1 VAGAEFRM
9 QLPADEQQDALRSI
23 KSEPQVVQGIHVKV
37 ARAEASNLKDKEETL
52 HDLETTLGIDKNNED
67 VKTASVMAFKEL
79 STKMITPTSPAEVS
93 RYQEKRVAAIEQDI
107 TDEGV
112 KALASGCGRVTSV
125 NFGSC
130 THITDQGVKALVSA
144 CGGLTSVNFEK
155 CNNITDEGVKALE
168 SSCTSVKVWKATQAA
183 AGSRETDC
191 VPQPW
196 DLLALHGVPLPRY
209 TSSRGFVRSA

>member
-1 VAGAEFRM
+1 
-9 QLPADEQQDALRSI
+9 
-23 KSEPQVVQGIHVKV
+23 
-37 ARAEASNLKDKEETL
+37 
-52 HDLETTLGIDKNNED
+52 
-67 VKTASVMAFKEL
+67 
-79 STKMITPTSPAEVS
+79 
-93 RYQEKRVAAIEQDI
+93 
-107 TDEGV
+107 
-112 KALASGCGRVTSV
+112 V

-191 VPQPW
+191 VPQP
-196 DLLALHGVPLPRY
+196 
-209 TSSRGFVRSA
+209 

>member
-1 VAGAEFRM
+1 VAGTEFRM

-23 KSEPQVVQGIHVKV
+23 KSEPQVVQDIHVRV
-37 ARAEASNLKDKEETL
+37 ARAEASNPKDKEKTL

-67 VKTASVMAFKEL
+67 VKMASVTAFKEL
-79 STKMITPTSPAEVS
+79 STKRIVPTSPAEVS
-93 RYQEKRVAAIEQDI
+93 RYQEERVAAIEQDI

-112 KALASGCGRVTSV
+112 KALVSGCGGLTSV

-130 THITDQGVKALVSA
+130 THITDEGVKALVGA
-144 CGGLTSVNFEK
+144 CGGLTSVDFEK